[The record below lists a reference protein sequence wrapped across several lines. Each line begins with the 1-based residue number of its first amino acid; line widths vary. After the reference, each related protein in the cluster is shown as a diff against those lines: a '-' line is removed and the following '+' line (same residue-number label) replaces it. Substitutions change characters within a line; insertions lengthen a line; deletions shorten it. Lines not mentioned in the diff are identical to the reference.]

1 MEVEPVDEPKKNT
14 LRNSP
19 ANQSPSALHSRAEG
33 VQLAEEEKKRG
44 ASSIDGSKS
53 QRTGEEDSK

>member
-19 ANQSPSALHSRAEG
+19 ANQSASALHSPAEG
-33 VQLAEEEKKRG
+33 AQFAEEKKRG